1 MGAGRVTIPIIHSF
15 KSLSSCNGC
24 HHNTQLKCPQHKLAS
39 WGNILHFPRAWKE
52 YCWVIMSL
60 IKLDKIVW
68 SHNLLISLWR
78 LVSAVTFLTCFV
90 RITRLH
96 LLHSP
101 LAPNG
106 DLMWWLSA
114 SVQILWRFYG
124 TKYSQYLA
132 NHYTAFSGSLSTF
145 SLILLRVAR
154 WLLSD
159 QNLENIWCSS
169 AFLDK

>member
-1 MGAGRVTIPIIHSF
+1 MLAGRVTIPIIHSF

-24 HHNTQLKCPQHKLAS
+24 HHNTQLKCFLREHS
-39 WGNILHFPRAWKE
+39 SEHFPRAWKE